1 MQKTKLGV
9 KIGTLSAV
17 VYFTALFGGMIP
29 LFLLVG
35 YILLKE
41 ENDWLKRVCYKAVAI
56 VIVSTLLINVISL
69 IPSALSIIASFV
81 ALFEGYFSYAVVS
94 SIVNILMS
102 IVNFVVDLLLL
113 VLGIK
118 AYKMQDVKVDK
129 IDKMIEEA

>member
-17 VYFTALFGGMIP
+17 VYFTAIFGGMIP

-35 YILLKE
+35 YILLNE

-56 VIVSTLLINVISL
+56 VIVSTLLINLIGL
-69 IPSALSIIASFV
+69 IPSALNIISSFV
-81 ALFEGYFSYAVVS
+81 SLFNGYFSYSVVS

-102 IVNFVVDLLLL
+102 IVNFVVDILLLA
-113 VLGIK
+113 LGIK
-118 AYKMQDVKVDK
+118 AYKMQDVKVAK
-129 IDKMIEEA
+129 LDKMVEEA

>member
-17 VYFTALFGGMIP
+17 VYFTAIFGGMIP

-35 YILLKE
+35 YILLNE

-56 VIVSTLLINVISL
+56 VIVSTLLINLISL

-81 ALFEGYFSYAVVS
+81 SLFEGYFSYSVVS

-102 IVNFVVDLLLL
+102 IVNFVVDILLL

-118 AYKMQDVKVDK
+118 AYKMQDVKVTKLDK
-129 IDKMIEEA
+129 IVEEA

>member
-17 VYFTALFGGMIP
+17 VYFTAMFGGYIP

-56 VIVSTLLINVISL
+56 MIVSALLVSLIGL
-69 IPSALSIIASFV
+69 IPSALSIISSFV
-81 ALFEGYFSYAVVS
+81 SLFNGYFSYAVVS

-102 IVNFVVDLLLL
+102 IVNFVVDIIFLA
-113 VLGIK
+113 LGIK
-118 AYKMQDVKVDK
+118 AYKMQDVKIAK

>member
-17 VYFTALFGGMIP
+17 VYFTAIFGGMIP

-35 YILLKE
+35 YILLNE

-56 VIVSTLLINVISL
+56 VIVSTLLINLIGL
-69 IPSALSIIASFV
+69 IPSALSIISSFV
-81 ALFEGYFSYAVVS
+81 ALFEGYFSYSVVS

-102 IVNFVVDLLLL
+102 IVNFVVDILLLA
-113 VLGIK
+113 LGIK
-118 AYKMQDVKVDK
+118 AYKMQDVKVAK
-129 IDKMIEEA
+129 LDKMVEEA

>member
-17 VYFTALFGGMIP
+17 VYLAAIFGGMIP

-41 ENDWLKRVCYKAVAI
+41 ENDWLKRVCYKAVTIMLISSVLCKI
-56 VIVSTLLINVISL
+56 VRL

-81 ALFEGYFSYAVVS
+81 SLFNGVFSYGVVNS
-94 SIVNILMS
+94 LAGIIVSIINYTTDIL
-102 IVNFVVDLLLL
+102 FL
-113 VLGIK
+113 VLAFK
-118 AYKMQDVKVDK
+118 AYKMQDLKVVK
-129 IDKMIEEA
+129 IDELMENL

>member
-113 VLGIK
+113 ALGIK
-118 AYKMQDVKVDK
+118 AYKMQDVKVTK
-129 IDKMIEEA
+129 LDKMVEEA

>member
-17 VYFTALFGGMIP
+17 VYFTAMFGGYIP

-56 VIVSTLLINVISL
+56 MLVSSLLISVIGL
-69 IPSALSIIASFV
+69 IPSALNIIASFV
-81 ALFEGYFSYAVVS
+81 SLFEGYFSYSVVS

-102 IVNFVVDLLLL
+102 IVNFVVDILLLA
-113 VLGIK
+113 LGIK
-118 AYKMQDVKVDK
+118 AYKMQDVKVAKLDK
-129 IDKMIEEA
+129 IVEEA